1 MDTINDVTKL
11 TEYTRSISAD
21 IDTLTRDIGEMEDG
35 EVKDYLKELQLDQ
48 LEWLQKATVLLTQ
61 TLLLNNMSDDNM
73 PEQDEENHEDDAFMQ
88 GELND
93 HPNEDIEAKDTYPFG
108 TTEEKAQ
115 ETSATEEEKE
125 K

>member
-48 LEWLQKATVLLTQ
+48 LEWLQKATILLTQ
-61 TLLLNNMSDDNM
+61 TLLLNNMPEDNM

-93 HPNEDIEAKDTYPFG
+93 HPEDDIEAADTYPFV

>member
-35 EVKDYLKELQLDQ
+35 EVKDFLKELQLNQ
-48 LEWLQKATVLLTQ
+48 LEWLQKSTILLTQ
-61 TLLLNNMSDDNM
+61 TVLLNNIPSDDI
-73 PEQDEENHEDDAFMQ
+73 PDQIIDDHADDAFIQ
-88 GELND
+88 GELTD
-93 HPNEDIEAKDTYPFG
+93 HPNEDIEATDTYPFV

>member
-1 MDTINDVTKL
+1 MDTINAVTKL

-35 EVKDYLKELQLDQ
+35 EVKDFLKELQLNQ
-48 LEWLQKATVLLTQ
+48 LEWLQKSTILLTQ
-61 TLLLNNMSDDNM
+61 TVLLNNIPSDDIPDQIM
-73 PEQDEENHEDDAFMQ
+73 DDHSDGAFIQ
-88 GELND
+88 GELTD
-93 HPNEDIEAKDTYPFG
+93 HPNEDIEATDTYPFV